1 MDSKL
6 VQTARGLLTRLRG
19 TAYVFGT
26 DVLGEVGPIA
36 AELGKNALVVGNTTH
51 TKSIL
56 HRVIQSLYTNGLL
69 VNSTLG
75 ARPNTPIEDVYRIA
89 SKIQNSRPDLIVAV
103 GGGSTIDAVK
113 AAVAVACLGGEVE
126 RFFGTGLVG
135 EALKGAGSSL
145 IPIVAVPTI
154 AGSGAHLTKYANV
167 TDLARAQKKLIVD
180 EVLVP
185 ARSVF
190 DYDVTLTAAL
200 DITVDGIL
208 DGMSH
213 LVEVF
218 FGTGAANSDQY
229 SMVEQLV
236 KTGVPLI
243 VKAAGRVLANPDD
256 RVGRAAIGLATDL
269 GACAIMIGGTN
280 GPHLNSF
287 SLVDVASH
295 GRACGILNPY
305 YAVLFASAI
314 EPQLQ
319 VLGRIYAEYGL
330 ILEDLGTLAGRDL
343 ALAVARGMQ
352 RFMQSLGVPVSLKE
366 LPGFGENHLERILT
380 AAKDSQLRMKL
391 KNMPVP
397 ITPRL
402 VDDTIG
408 SVLKAAYAGDLR
420 LVHSL

>member
-1 MDSKL
+1 M
-6 VQTARGLLTRLRG
+6 
-19 TAYVFGT
+19 
-26 DVLGEVGPIA
+26 
-36 AELGKNALVVGNTTH
+36 
-51 TKSIL
+51 
-56 HRVIQSLYTNGLL
+56 
-69 VNSTLG
+69 
-75 ARPNTPIEDVYRIA
+75 
-89 SKIQNSRPDLIVAV
+89 
-103 GGGSTIDAVK
+103 
-113 AAVAVACLGGEVE
+113 
-126 RFFGTGLVG
+126 
-135 EALKGAGSSL
+135 
-145 IPIVAVPTI
+145 
-154 AGSGAHLTKYANV
+154 
-167 TDLARAQKKLIVD
+167 
-180 EVLVP
+180 
-185 ARSVF
+185 
-190 DYDVTLTAAL
+190 TLTAAL